1 MRKSV
6 FSIFLFS
13 LLFTF
18 SLEILAQSKDSIV
31 VWRIEPKTGV
41 SDKEADTISGI
52 VTAEVGRV
60 SGKKTVGEN
69 EMKALLVGE
78 EMKLQ
83 CGAEDSACVA
93 EIGAAL
99 GAPESITG
107 TISKMGKYWILTL
120 QRLNVRNVE
129 VISRY
134 EKKIKGDVNLLI
146 ESISPAVKHLF
157 GIKEEIKEAVAQK
170 TNDPNEVETAPEKTE
185 TPMKKPKKL
194 RKLGKI
200 GIGLIGG
207 GAAVLIFGGIA
218 HWKTGVEKKNY
229 EDGKTGGDPTDYNT
243 WKAVSITS
251 YTVGALVV
259 GTGAAL
265 LIADLIM
272 DSPVKTAVIPTKGGA
287 YITAV
292 WRF

>member
-1 MRKSV
+1 MYNRLNSAFLIFVLLILSFQV
-6 FSIFLFS
+6 FADD
-13 LLFTF
+13 TN
-18 SLEILAQSKDSIV
+18 KNSIV

-41 SDKEADTISGI
+41 TDKEADTISEMI
-52 VTAEVGRV
+52 TAEVGRV
-60 SGKKTVGEN
+60 SGRKTVSEN

-99 GAPESITG
+99 GAPESVTG

-157 GIKEEIKEAVAQK
+157 GIKEEVKKKEESAII
-170 TNDPNEVETAPEKTE
+170 EKQEEPAHSNQTQ
-185 TPMKKPKKL
+185 MKKPKKL
-194 RKLGKI
+194 RKLGKA

-207 GAAVLIFGGIA
+207 GVAVLIFGGIA
-218 HWKTGVEKKNY
+218 HWKTGVEKKDY
-229 EDGKTGGDPTDYNT
+229 EDGKTGGDATDYNT

-287 YITAV
+287 HFSVA

>member
-1 MRKSV
+1 MHLKF
-6 FSIFLFS
+6 FSFLTIFVISGVLSPIFADDS
-13 LLFTF
+13 
-18 SLEILAQSKDSIV
+18 QKDSIV

-41 SDKEADTISGI
+41 SDNEADTISGI

-83 CGAEDSACVA
+83 CGADDSACVA

-99 GAPESITG
+99 GAPESVTG
-107 TISKMGKYWILTL
+107 TISKMGNYWILTL

-157 GIKEEIKEAVAQK
+157 GIKEEVVQAEPVQEQTVRTVKK
-170 TNDPNEVETAPEKTE
+170 NDDRL
-185 TPMKKPKKL
+185 KKPKKIK
-194 RKLGKI
+194 KLGKI

-207 GAAVLIFGGIA
+207 GAAVLIFGGVA
-218 HWKTGVEKKNY
+218 HWKTGVEKEDY
-229 EDGKTGGDPTDYNT
+229 ESGKTNGDASDYNK
-243 WKAVSITS
+243 WKITAITS
-251 YTVGALVV
+251 YSIGALIV

-272 DSPVKTAVIPTKGGA
+272 DGPVKTAIVPTKGGA
-287 YITAV
+287 QLFVA

>member
-1 MRKSV
+1 MKKSF
-6 FSIFLFS
+6 FSFLLFL

-18 SLEILAQSKDSIV
+18 SLEIFAQSDDSIV

-41 SDKEADTISGI
+41 TDKEADTISGI

-60 SGKKTVGEN
+60 SGKKTVSEN

-78 EMKLQ
+78 EVKLQ

-134 EKKIKGDVNLLI
+134 EKKIEGDVNLLI
-146 ESISPAVKHLF
+146 ESISPAVRHLF
-157 GIKEEIKEAVAQK
+157 GIKEEVKEPVAENTEIKEK
-170 TNDPNEVETAPEKTE
+170 TLSPEKND
-185 TPMKKPKKL
+185 TPMKKPRKL
-194 RKLGKI
+194 RKIGKA

-207 GAAVLIFGGIA
+207 GAAILIFGGVA
-218 HWKTGVEKKNY
+218 HWKTGVEKKDY
-229 EDGKTGGDPTDYNT
+229 EDGKTGGDASDYNT

-272 DSPVKTAVIPTKGGA
+272 DGPVKTAVIPTKGGA
-287 YITAV
+287 HFTVA

>member
-1 MRKSV
+1 MT
-6 FSIFLFS
+6 IFVIAVLITPLFAS
-13 LLFTF
+13 G
-18 SLEILAQSKDSIV
+18 SDKDSIV

-41 SDKEADTISGI
+41 SDNEADTISGI

-99 GAPESITG
+99 GAPESVTG

-157 GIKEEIKEAVAQK
+157 GIKEEPVQPEIKAKQTPKPVK
-170 TNDPNEVETAPEKTE
+170 EKKS
-185 TPMKKPKKL
+185 TPMNQPKKL
-194 RKLGKI
+194 TKIGKG

-207 GAAVLIFGGIA
+207 GAAILIFGGVA
-218 HWKTGVEKKNY
+218 HWKTGVEKTNY
-229 EDGKTGGDPTDYNT
+229 ESGKTNGDDSNYRT

-251 YTVGALVV
+251 YSIGAVVVGA
-259 GTGAAL
+259 GAAM

-272 DSPVKTAVIPTKGGA
+272 DTPVKTAIAPMNGGA
-287 YITAV
+287 QV
-292 WRF
+292 LVSWRF

>member
-1 MRKSV
+1 
-6 FSIFLFS
+6 
-13 LLFTF
+13 
-18 SLEILAQSKDSIV
+18 
-31 VWRIEPKTGV
+31 
-41 SDKEADTISGI
+41 
-52 VTAEVGRV
+52 
-60 SGKKTVGEN
+60 
-69 EMKALLVGE
+69 MKALLVGE

-99 GAPESITG
+99 GAPESVTG

-134 EKKIKGDVNLLI
+134 EKRIKGDVNLLI

-157 GIKEEIKEAVAQK
+157 GIKEEVVQAEPVVTEKQ
-170 TNDPNEVETAPEKTE
+170 EKTTHKSTE
-185 TPMKKPKKL
+185 VPMKKPGKL
-194 RKLGKI
+194 KNLGKI

-207 GAAVLIFGGIA
+207 GAAVLVFGGVA

-229 EDGKTGGDPTDYNT
+229 EDGKTGGDPADYNT

-272 DSPVKTAVIPTKGGA
+272 DTPVKTAIVPTKGGA
-287 YITAV
+287 QLFVA

>member
-1 MRKSV
+1 MYKRIV
-6 FSIFLFS
+6 FT
-13 LLFTF
+13 LLFLTLLTF
-18 SLEILAQSKDSIV
+18 SFQVFADDNSEDSIV

-41 SDKEADTISGI
+41 SDNEADTISGI

-69 EMKALLVGE
+69 DMKALLVGE

-157 GIKEEIKEAVAQK
+157 GIKDEEKKEEPPVVEQQEE
-170 TNDPNEVETAPEKTE
+170 TNPQDTA
-185 TPMKKPKKL
+185 PMKKPKKL

-207 GAAVLIFGGIA
+207 GAAVLIFGGVA
-218 HWKTGVEKKNY
+218 HWKTGVEKKDY
-229 EDGKTGGDPTDYNT
+229 EDGKTGGDATDYNT

-251 YTVGALVV
+251 YTIGALVV

-272 DSPVKTAVIPTKGGA
+272 DSPVKTAIVPTKGGA
-287 YITAV
+287 YITAA

>member
-1 MRKSV
+1 MRFKIISFMTIFVLSAFLSPV
-6 FSIFLFS
+6 FAETS
-13 LLFTF
+13 
-18 SLEILAQSKDSIV
+18 EKDSIV

-41 SDKEADTISGI
+41 TDKEADTISGI

-157 GIKEEIKEAVAQK
+157 GINEEVAQSE
-170 TNDPNEVETAPEKTE
+170 PVIEQQEETVKEDNKV
-185 TPMKKPKKL
+185 PMKKPKKL

-207 GAAVLIFGGIA
+207 GAAVLIFGGVA
-218 HWKTGVEKKNY
+218 HWKTGAEKKDY
-229 EDGKTGGDPTDYNT
+229 EDGKTGGDASDYNT
-243 WKAVSITS
+243 WKAISITS

-272 DSPVKTAVIPTKGGA
+272 DTPVKTAIVPTKGGA
-287 YITAV
+287 HISVA

>member
-1 MRKSV
+1 MSLKIFFFLTIFVMSAFLSPV
-6 FSIFLFS
+6 FADDSK
-13 LLFTF
+13 
-18 SLEILAQSKDSIV
+18 KDSIV

-41 SDKEADTISGI
+41 SDNEADTISGI

-69 EMKALLVGE
+69 DMKALLVGE

-146 ESISPAVKHLF
+146 ESLSPAVKHLF
-157 GIKEEIKEAVAQK
+157 GVKKEPVYKS
-170 TNDPNEVETAPEKTE
+170 ND
-185 TPMKKPKKL
+185 TPMKNPKKL

-207 GAAVLIFGGIA
+207 GAAVLIFGGVA
-218 HWKTGVEKKNY
+218 HWKAGVEKENY
-229 EDGKTGGDPTDYNT
+229 ESGKTNGDASDHTT

-251 YTVGALVV
+251 YSVGAVII
-259 GTGAAL
+259 GTGAAM

-272 DSPVKTAVIPTKGGA
+272 DGPVKTAVVPTKGGA
-287 YITAV
+287 HFLV
-292 WRF
+292 SWRF